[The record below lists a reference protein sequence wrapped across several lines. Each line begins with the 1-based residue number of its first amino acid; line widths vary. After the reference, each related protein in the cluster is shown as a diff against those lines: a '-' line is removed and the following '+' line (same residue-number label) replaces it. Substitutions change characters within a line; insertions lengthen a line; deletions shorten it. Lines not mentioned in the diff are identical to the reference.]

1 MKDWLRRIPS
11 PLLWGVAWF
20 VATAVWWIVGRFM
33 EEPFSLARCVFY
45 GGVPVVVMGLRGYVR
60 P

>member
-1 MKDWLRRIPS
+1 MRRIPS
-11 PLLWGVAWF
+11 PPLWGVAWF
-20 VATAVWWIVGRFM
+20 VAAAVWWIAGRFM

-45 GGVPVVVMGLRGYVR
+45 GGVPVAVMGLRGYVR